1 MTPCLNLAAVS
12 KSYLFSACSK
22 RNFSS
27 SIFDFN
33 FLISSFIFF
42 SLSHASV
49 NVFSSLFNLVK
60 LLSISSI
67 LFLDNSSFSFF
78 IASFSI
84 SKRIIFLVS
93 SSSLVG
99 TLSICTLIVAHAS
112 STKSIAL
119 SGKYLSVIYLL
130 DKVAALISALSCIVT
145 PWCISNLSFKP
156 RNIVIVSST
165 LGSLTIILWNLLSSA
180 PSFSIYFLYSFNVV
194 APITWIS
201 PLASIGFNMLLVSIA
216 PSTAPVPTIVWISSI
231 NIIILPS
238 DFFTSL
244 STFSNLSSNSP
255 LYLAPAIKEAILSS
269 HITLSFKERGTSPFT
284 ILSASPSTIAV
295 LPTPGS
301 PIRTGLFFVFLDKI
315 RVIERISS
323 SLPITGSIFLFLTS
337 SFILRPY
344 FSSTFSSSFWLY
356 IFITPYNIIYI
367 FWHLSIESAKKLLH
381 FYYNHY
387 KHIYAKK
394 KHIAMLSLIR

>member
-1 MTPCLNLAAVS
+1 
-12 KSYLFSACSK
+12 
-22 RNFSS
+22 
-27 SIFDFN
+27 
-33 FLISSFIFF
+33 
-42 SLSHASV
+42 
-49 NVFSSLFNLVK
+49 
-60 LLSISSI
+60 
-67 LFLDNSSFSFF
+67 
-78 IASFSI
+78 
-84 SKRIIFLVS
+84 
-93 SSSLVG
+93 
-99 TLSICTLIVAHAS
+99 
-112 STKSIAL
+112 
-119 SGKYLSVIYLL
+119 
-130 DKVAALISALSCIVT
+130 
-145 PWCISNLSFKP
+145 
-156 RNIVIVSST
+156 
-165 LGSLTIILWNLLSSA
+165 
-180 PSFSIYFLYSFNVV
+180 
-194 APITWIS
+194 
-201 PLASIGFNMLLVSIA
+201 MLLVSIA

-381 FYYNHY
+381 FYYNH
-387 KHIYAKK
+387 
-394 KHIAMLSLIR
+394 